1 MGKGFLIYNNMQKFK
16 HILCEDCKV
25 GWSAILYYAVLT
37 TPVSYCFN
45 LIWFDLIWFDLIWFD
60 YFRFFIRSNSIWFDL
75 IIIYFISFYL
85 SSHSSWCSTLL
96 VIPLDVE
103 YVIHLGVYIK
113 CKHVDIHY
121 RYNFSSII
129 QWQLIDNHNLWK
141 EKKFEV
147 YSTFIC

>member
-1 MGKGFLIYNNMQKFK
+1 VEWHLVLCSVDNPSF
-16 HILCEDCKV
+16 IL
-25 GWSAILYYAVLT
+25 LQ
-37 TPVSYCFN
+37 
-45 LIWFDLIWFDLIWFD
+45 FDLIWFDLIWLVSILLFD
-60 YFRFFIRSNSIWFDL
+60 PIQFDSIWFDL
-75 IIIYFISFYL
+75 IIIYFILFYL
-85 SSHSSWCSTLL
+85 SSHSSWCSTVL

-141 EKKFEV
+141 GKKFEV
-147 YSTFIC
+147 YSTFICQLQ